1 MHPRVVRSRVR
12 SASTTVPTLRT
23 VKCRLVVQRSPWWCA
38 DALQQGDSTRGRL
51 LGARS
56 RRAVQVCPGSL
67 RHGAKNS
74 HKHNEDALSVH
85 VQELLPDQACWH
97 LPGEMV
103 SDFKQELQADDLKF
117 GFAAG
122 LLVLAQ
128 MHPSESARQ
137 DSASS
142 AGPRA
147 ARVAAGRAGCGSA
160 VEHAG
165 GGAPAWA

>member
-1 MHPRVVRSRVR
+1 MFLAVCAMAQKTLTST
-12 SASTTVPTLRT
+12 STTRTL
-23 VKCRLVVQRSPWWCA
+23 
-38 DALQQGDSTRGRL
+38 
-51 LGARS
+51 
-56 RRAVQVCPGSL
+56 CPCTCNSL
-67 RHGAKNS
+67 RI
-74 HKHNEDALSVH
+74 V
-85 VQELLPDQACWH
+85 PDQACWH

-128 MHPSESARQ
+128 MYPSESARQ
-137 DSASS
+137 ESASS

-165 GGAPAWA
+165 GGVHAWA